1 MKKEVHFFREPR
13 LVENYRWLKL
23 SVCNAIERKVKYRK
37 TGDVV
42 LTPSTDWNKENL
54 DLLGGMVVALN
65 VDYNVNEALI
75 FATKGRIN
83 KFGLYVNGDG
93 EIQLSYICS

>member
-1 MKKEVHFFREPR
+1 MKRNVHLFREPK
-13 LVENYRWLKL
+13 LVEDYRWLKL
-23 SVCNAIERKVKYRK
+23 NVCSAIERNVKYRK

-42 LTPSTDWNKENL
+42 LAKPTPYYEENSDVL
-54 DLLGGMVVALN
+54 SGMVVALN

-83 KFGLYVNGDG
+83 KFGLYVNTSG
-93 EIQLSYICS
+93 EIQLSYTCS